1 MAPPYI
7 ETITIRFTAEER
19 QLIEDLARMR
29 GVTTSDVVRE
39 LMGFQREGETAR
51 TARPSLRV
59 VSA

>member
-1 MAPPYI
+1 MAPSDI

-19 QLIEDLARMR
+19 QLIEDLATMR
-29 GVTTSDVVRE
+29 SVTTSDVVRE
-39 LMGFQREGETAR
+39 LMGFQRESEAVQ